1 VGMGNSNGPR
11 SALSEINVTPLV
23 DVMLVLLIIF
33 MVAAGVQTV
42 EMDRDR
48 EKMLADAE
56 RILEEADELKKK
68 AVEHSKVEID
78 LPRLDSERVILSEEK
93 KLQLVLDAQLRFSI
107 DETIVVDCAKI
118 SPELRGREEVG
129 AAGGFKRQDEALKP
143 CLKAL
148 GEKLVDNAQLKK
160 DKEIYLLADR
170 SLDYGVVLKT
180 MAVIRQ
186 AGVTKFG
193 LVAEPSLLQGAET
206 APTPEAFK

>member
-1 VGMGNSNGPR
+1 MNSSNGSR

-42 EMDRDR
+42 EMDRER
-48 EKMLADAE
+48 EKMVADAE
-56 RILEEADELKKK
+56 RILDEAEEVKKK
-68 AVEHSKVEID
+68 ALEHSKVEIE
-78 LPRLDSERVILSEEK
+78 LPRLDSEKVILSEQK
-93 KLQLVLDAQLRFSI
+93 KLQLVVDTKLRFSI
-107 DETIVVDCAKI
+107 DETTIVDCAKLVP
-118 SPELRGREEVG
+118 SLKSGEGFDAGRGLNVSD
-129 AAGGFKRQDEALKP
+129 QALKP

-148 GEKLVDNAQLKK
+148 GEKLVDNNQLKE

-170 SLDYGVVLKT
+170 SLPYGLVLKT

-206 APTPEAFK
+206 APTVPEFK